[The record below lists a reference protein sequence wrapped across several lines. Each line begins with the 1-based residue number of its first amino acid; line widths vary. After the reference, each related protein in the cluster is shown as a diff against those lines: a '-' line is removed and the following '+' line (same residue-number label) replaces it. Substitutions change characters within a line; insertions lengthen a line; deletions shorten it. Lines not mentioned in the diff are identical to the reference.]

1 MFDNTDD
8 YTIDPEEMVDRDFM
22 SAAELCAMHID

>member
-8 YTIDPEEMVDRDFM
+8 YTIDPEEMVDSDFM
-22 SAAELCAMHID
+22 SDADLCAMHI